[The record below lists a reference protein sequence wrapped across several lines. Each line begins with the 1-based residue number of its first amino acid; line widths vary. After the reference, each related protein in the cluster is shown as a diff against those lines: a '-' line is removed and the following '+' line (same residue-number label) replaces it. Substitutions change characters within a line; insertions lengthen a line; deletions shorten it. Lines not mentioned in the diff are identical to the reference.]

1 MPELKYFLV
10 SESLSEDQTTDH
22 VSLFNILEEL
32 TVQLPMLMGRLVA
45 TSSWSI
51 PPEERGRDFQVTLR
65 IRRPSGEVLKEAGDI
80 AINFTA
86 EESRER
92 THHDIRNLPIGEPGD
107 WTFELLLNGE
117 QKATHVVAVRVQ
129 EAPA

>member
-1 MPELKYFLV
+1 MPDLKYFLV

-22 VSLFNILEEL
+22 VSLFNIFEEL

-51 PPEERGRDFQVTLR
+51 PSEERGRDFQVTLR
-65 IRRPSGEVLKEAGDI
+65 IHAPSGVVLKDAGDM

-86 EESRER
+86 NQSRER
-92 THHDIRNLPIGEPGD
+92 THHDIRNFPIAEAGD
-107 WTFELLLNGE
+107 WVFEILLNGE
-117 QKATHVVAVRVQ
+117 HKANHVLTVHAQ
-129 EAPA
+129 DAPA